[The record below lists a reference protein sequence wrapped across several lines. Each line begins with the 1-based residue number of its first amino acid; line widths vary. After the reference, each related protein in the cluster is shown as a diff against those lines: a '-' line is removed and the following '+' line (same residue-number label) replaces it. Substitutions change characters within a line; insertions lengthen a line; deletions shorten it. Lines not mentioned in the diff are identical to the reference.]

1 MTSTKSKV
9 LILVAAFMLTAFT
22 AALADTIILVTSPIG
37 NAATVDW
44 SQLGSAGAVIPH
56 FFVASGSNG
65 DAVTGS
71 FASPNSNK
79 GEVIVQDPGGNW
91 NGNFNPGDVGVWT
104 TNHGP
109 LGLSF
114 FIGGYNF
121 VGAHFQQN
129 TFGAFTAKLSFFN
142 GATLLGSVT
151 ENGVSNSNADGSAI
165 FIGGLDLTGANIT
178 RVTFSE
184 TAGTNLNDFAIT
196 TLYYGAVP
204 EPGTLVLWGTGLIG
218 VAGLTRRLRRKAN

>member
-1 MTSTKSKV
+1 MKRTKIV
-9 LILVAAFMLTAFT
+9 LMLLAAFMLAAF
-22 AALADTIILVTSPIG
+22 AVAQADTIILVTSPQPGAFTI
-37 NAATVDW
+37 DW
-44 SQLGSAGAVIPH
+44 SQLGSAGTVIPH
-56 FFVASGSNG
+56 FFVAVGSNG
-65 DAVTGS
+65 DAVTGA
-71 FASPNSNK
+71 FATPTTNK

-114 FIGGYNF
+114 FVGGYNF

-129 TFGAFTAKLSFFN
+129 VFGAFTAKLSFFN

-151 ENGVSNSNADGSAI
+151 ENGVSTSAADGSAI

-204 EPGTLVLWGTGLIG
+204 EPSTLVLLGSGLIG
-218 VAGLTRRLRRKAN
+218 LAGFARRRMSR